1 LFYALNSDGPQ
12 QKKIERKYL
21 QNENKVSAWIQCVLY
36 HFFLTKLYVFYL
48 SLIAECAG
56 WYLDMRVAYVK
67 LTNRNVVTRISR
79 VMKQR
84 IRSMLSFHQ
93 QQPNSTCMH
102 SWMCTVHPIYYT
114 LCAATIITHIFSLP
128 DNQVALVRSI
138 VEIHST
144 VAKDQPIEQRQ
155 LMCRL
160 LNDVPVS
167 NSNKSD
173 HQVVYKTNR
182 I

>member
-1 LFYALNSDGPQ
+1 
-12 QKKIERKYL
+12 
-21 QNENKVSAWIQCVLY
+21 
-36 HFFLTKLYVFYL
+36 
-48 SLIAECAG
+48 
-56 WYLDMRVAYVK
+56 
-67 LTNRNVVTRISR
+67 
-79 VMKQR
+79 
-84 IRSMLSFHQ
+84 
-93 QQPNSTCMH
+93 
-102 SWMCTVHPIYYT
+102 MCTIHPIYYT
-114 LCAATIITHIFSLP
+114 LCAATIITRIFSLP

-167 NSNKSD
+167 KSNKSD